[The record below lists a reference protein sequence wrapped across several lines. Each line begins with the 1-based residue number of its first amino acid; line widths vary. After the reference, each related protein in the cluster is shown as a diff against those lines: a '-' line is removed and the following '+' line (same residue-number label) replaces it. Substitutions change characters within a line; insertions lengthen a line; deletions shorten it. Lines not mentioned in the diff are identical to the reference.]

1 MFADLVAARLQE
13 TGSDGDALAEQ
24 VSARLRT
31 DAPPASATPTASEPF
46 RALLDAVRA
55 CGRVL
60 GSEAAVARVVL
71 LDANGKSLAELS
83 VPAEAEHTL
92 RSAAAF
98 SKF

>member
-1 MFADLVAARLQE
+1 MLAARLQE

-31 DAPPASATPTASEPF
+31 DAPPASATPIASEPF

-55 CGRVL
+55 CVRVL
-60 GSEAAVARVVL
+60 GSDAPVARVVL
-71 LDANGKSLAELS
+71 LYANGKSVVELS

-92 RSAAAF
+92 RSGAAF
-98 SKF
+98 CKF